1 MYYVNTEGKDK
12 VKTVGEVFAAEDNYG
27 IAVKKGNA
35 ELLNKLNDGLQK
47 IKDNGTYDEIYA
59 KWFE

>member
-1 MYYVNTEGKDK
+1 MNICNK

-27 IAVKKGNA
+27 IAVKKGNT

-47 IKDNGTYDEIYA
+47 IRDNGTYDEIYA